1 MSPLDISPHLGPL
14 YRDHHRFLHGW
25 LRRKLGCSFE
35 AADLTHDTFL
45 RLLMAPPERCADIA
59 KPRSFLTTIARRVMV
74 DHFRRQALER
84 AYLDVLAQQP
94 EALAPSPEE
103 RALLLE
109 TLIEI
114 DAMLDRLNP
123 KARQAFLLS
132 QLEGL
137 SYADIALRLDVSVS
151 SVKKYMAK
159 AIEHCLL
166 FQHEH

>member
-1 MSPLDISPHLGPL
+1 MSQPDISPSLGPL

-25 LRRKLGCSFE
+25 LRRKLGCSVE

-45 RLLMAPPERCADIA
+45 RLLIAPERCAGIIE
-59 KPRSFLTTIARRVMV
+59 PRSFLTTIARRVMI

-109 TLIEI
+109 TLVEI

-123 KARQAFLLS
+123 RARQAFLLS

-137 SYADIALRLDVSVS
+137 SYADIAARLEVSVS

-166 FQHEH
+166 FQHEY